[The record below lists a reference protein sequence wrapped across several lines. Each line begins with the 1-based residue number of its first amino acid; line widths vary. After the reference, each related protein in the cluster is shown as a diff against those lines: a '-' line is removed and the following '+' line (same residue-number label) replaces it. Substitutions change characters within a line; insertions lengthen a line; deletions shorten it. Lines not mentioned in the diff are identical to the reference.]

1 MRAKIGGENEAM
13 RLGFIVIIASA
24 LACAAQARAEIVS
37 AGPSGFNLRLVA
49 EVPNP
54 APVVWA
60 SLADIGKWWDPEH
73 TYSGDSRNLT
83 LEPFVRGCFC
93 EKLSLYAGIEHATV
107 IYAQPAKTLRLS
119 GALGPLQD
127 FGVSGVMTWNIEPAG
142 GGSRITLTYNVGG
155 FADRPLADWAPL
167 VDEMLG
173 GQLKRL
179 VRYIGQGNPEAPKS
193 EPPKPEGTR

>member
-1 MRAKIGGENEAM
+1 M
-13 RLGFIVIIASA
+13 RLGFIVIVASA

-155 FADRPLADWAPL
+155 FADRPLADWAPI
-167 VDEMLG
+167 VDEVLG
-173 GQLKRL
+173 GQVKRL
-179 VRYIGQGNPEAPKS
+179 VRYITQGNPNA
-193 EPPKPEGTR
+193 EPAKPGTP

>member
-1 MRAKIGGENEAM
+1 MRKNLGRENQPM
-13 RLGFIVIIASA
+13 HLRFICIIVAASA
-24 LACAAQARAEIVS
+24 LLAGTVPAHAEIVS
-37 AGPSGFNLRLVA
+37 AGPSGFNLRHVA

-60 SLADIGKWWDPEH
+60 ALSDIGKWWDPEH

-83 LEPFVRGCFC
+83 LDPTVRGCFC
-93 EKLSLYAGIEHATV
+93 EKLSLYAGIEHARV

-127 FGVSGVMTWNIEPAG
+127 FGVAGVMTWNIEPAG
-142 GGSRITLTYNVGG
+142 GGSKITLTYSVGG
-155 FADRPLADWAPL
+155 FADRPLADWAPI
-167 VDEMLG
+167 VDEVLG

-179 VRYIGQGNPEAPKS
+179 TRYVTQGNPEAPKNEDS
-193 EPPKPEGTR
+193 H

>member
-1 MRAKIGGENEAM
+1 MRENRRENQLM
-13 RLGFIVIIASA
+13 RLRLIGILGIASAA
-24 LACAAQARAEIVS
+24 LACATAARAEIVS
-37 AGPSGFNLRLVA
+37 AGPSGFNLRHVA

-60 SLADIGKWWDPEH
+60 ALTDIGKWWNPEH
-73 TYSGDSRNLT
+73 TYSGDSRNLM
-83 LEPFVRGCFC
+83 LEPTVRGCLC
-93 EKLSLYAGIEHATV
+93 EKLSLYAGIEHARV
-107 IYAQPAKTLRLS
+107 IYAVPAKTLRLS

-127 FGVSGVMTWNIEPAG
+127 FGVSGVLTWNIEPAG
-142 GGSRITLTYNVGG
+142 GGSKITLTYNVGG

-179 VRYIGQGNPEAPKS
+179 ARFVSQGSPEEPKN
-193 EPPKPEGTR
+193 EGSTH